1 MMLARRLQAARSL
14 LSCSSP
20 LSSGTGTAF
29 PSHPSELHAP
39 WLTST
44 LRAAG
49 ALSLSES
56 VRSFQA
62 VTLGSGVGLASLL
75 QRLACTVSSDSASP
89 RTLHAVIKF
98 PPTDP
103 EAQQA
108 ATQLRA
114 FARECGFYNAL
125 QGSAASAAATAPA
138 CYFSEHEERTGRA
151 CMLMEDLG
159 GDGWQGGD
167 QVAGADLPLA
177 QAVLSTASAQHA
189 AFWGDEARL
198 RPWVNQGWLPELD
211 GASFAAGDSS
221 AELFGPAWPRWRRR
235 YPQAAAL
242 LPSAL
247 LAQLDA
253 QPGAFSGTVA
263 APLLRR
269 LGSPP
274 RTLLHGD
281 LRVDNVMWR
290 GGAGADASLE
300 TRHLDMGDCA
310 VGRGAFDVA
319 YFLSMSL
326 ETQLREQH
334 EAQLLQ
340 LYAERLREGGV
351 KGYSQEELRGDYAAG
366 CAYSLALAVTLGGGE
381 KEPHQL
387 TPRRAL
393 LAAAVAQRAAASYA
407 SRL

>member
-1 MMLARRLQAARSL
+1 MRRLQA
-14 LSCSSP
+14 SCASRAWSAP
-20 LSSGTGTAF
+20 LSSAAGGAW

-49 ALSLSES
+49 ALSPSES
-56 VRSFQA
+56 VTSFHA

-75 QRLACTVSSDSASP
+75 QRLTCTVSTAGAAP
-89 RTLHAVIKF
+89 RTLSPLIIKF

-103 EAQQA
+103 EAQLA

-125 QGSAASAAATAPA
+125 RGAAASAAATAPA
-138 CYFSEHEERTGRA
+138 CYFSEHEERSGRA
-151 CMLMEDLG
+151 CLLLEDMG
-159 GDGWQGGD
+159 GDGWRGGD
-167 QVAGADLPLA
+167 QVAGASLPLA
-177 QAVLSTASAQHA
+177 QAVLSTAAAQHA

-198 RPWVNQGWLPELD
+198 RPWVNQGWLPALD
-211 GASFAAGDSS
+211 GPSFAAGDSS
-221 AELFGPAWPRWRRR
+221 AELFGPAWPRWQRR
-235 YPQAAAL
+235 YPAAAGL
-242 LPSAL
+242 LPPALRAL
-247 LAQLDA
+247 LDA
-253 QPGAFSGTVA
+253 RPGSFSVMVA
-263 APLLRR
+263 EPLLRR
-269 LGSPP
+269 LGAAP

-281 LRVDNVMWR
+281 LRLDNVMWR
-290 GGAGADASLE
+290 GGGGEGAGKPE

-326 ETQLREQH
+326 ETEVREQH
-334 EAQLLQ
+334 EAQLLE
-340 LYAERLREGGV
+340 LYGEKLREGGV
-351 KGYSQEELRGDYAAG
+351 KGYSGEELRGDYEAG

-381 KEPHQL
+381 KEPDQL

-393 LAAAVAQRAAASYA
+393 LAAAVAQRAAAAYA